1 MRLLFVADGRSPI
14 ALNWIQHFVDRGYEV
29 HLASTFACSPGLK
42 LASVRVVPVAF
53 SGGTDLGRMGAMRP
67 ARFIWLRAAIRH
79 WLGPFTL
86 PAAARQLSSA
96 IDQISPDLVHAMR
109 IPFEGMLAAQA
120 APPTPLLVSTWG
132 NDLTLHA
139 PASPGMRR
147 PTRLALKRADGLH
160 ADCARDARL
169 AVEWGYPPSRPI
181 WVLPGNGGVRTDIF
195 APAGNDSARLEGVPA
210 EVPVIVNP
218 RGFRSYVRSD
228 TFFRAIPMVL
238 KGRPQAKFV
247 CPAMAGEAQAEAW
260 VARLDLR
267 SSVRLLPKLDP
278 AGMASVFRRAAI
290 AVSPSEHDG
299 TPNSLLEAMACGCFP
314 IAGDLESLREWLTP
328 GENGLLIDPA
338 SPEALAAAI
347 DRALDDAGLRS
358 SAAVHNAR
366 LIAQRA
372 DFAVIMPR
380 VEAIY
385 AELAARG
392 RSQTGAM
399 L

>member
-14 ALNWIQHFVDRGYEV
+14 ALNWIRHFVERGHEV
-29 HLASTFACSPGLK
+29 HLASTFACSPELK
-42 LASVRVVPVAF
+42 LASLSVVPVAF
-53 SGGTDLGRMGAMRP
+53 SGGSDLGRAGAMRQ
-67 ARFIWLRAAIRH
+67 ARFIRLRAAVRQ

-86 PAAARQLSSA
+86 PAAARRLSRT
-96 IDQISPDLVHAMR
+96 ITQIRPDLVHAMR

-120 APPTPLLVSTWG
+120 APAAPLLVSTWG

-139 PASPGMRR
+139 PTSPGMRR
-147 PTRLALKRADGLH
+147 LTRLALERSDGLH

-169 AVEWGYPPSRPI
+169 AGEWGFPAGRPI

-195 APAGNDSARLEGVPA
+195 NRSGTDAAVLDGVPA
-210 EVPVIVNP
+210 DAPVIVNP
-218 RGFRSYVRSD
+218 RGFRSYVRTD
-228 TFFRAIPMVL
+228 TFFRAIPQVL
-238 KGRPQAKFV
+238 ERHPQAVFI
-247 CPAMAGEAQAEAW
+247 CPAMAGEPQAENW
-260 VARLDLR
+260 VTRSGLR
-267 SSVRLLPKLDP
+267 PAVRLLPKLDP

-328 GENGLLIDPA
+328 GENGLLINPA
-338 SPEALAAAI
+338 SPEALSAAI
-347 DRALDDAGLRS
+347 NEALADPGLRS
-358 SAAVHNAR
+358 RAAEHNAR
-366 LIAQRA
+366 LIADRA
-372 DFAVIMPR
+372 DFTMVMPR

-385 AELAARG
+385 AEMVARG
-392 RSQTGAM
+392 GSGTGAM

>member
-1 MRLLFVADGRSPI
+1 VRLLFVADGRSPI
-14 ALNWIQHFVDRGYEV
+14 ALNWIRHFVDRGHEV
-29 HLASTFACSPGLK
+29 HLVSTFACSPEMS
-42 LASVRVVPVAF
+42 LASLTVVPVAF
-53 SGGTDLGRMGAMRP
+53 SGGTDIGGTGAMRP
-67 ARFIWLRAAIRH
+67 ARFIRLRAAIRH

-86 PAAARQLSSA
+86 PAAARRLSSA
-96 IDQISPDLVHAMR
+96 IDRIRPDLVHAMR

-120 APPTPLLVSTWG
+120 APPVPLLVSTWG

-139 PASPGMRR
+139 PASPWMRR

-160 ADCARDARL
+160 ADCTRDARL
-169 AVEWGYPPSRPI
+169 AVEWGYPSDRPI

-195 APAGNDSARLEGVPA
+195 NPAGRDTARLEGVPA
-210 EVPVIVNP
+210 EVPVIINP
-218 RGFRSYVRSD
+218 RGFRSYVRTD
-228 TFFRAIPMVL
+228 TFFRAIPLVL
-238 KGRPQAKFV
+238 ERRPQAMFV

-278 AGMASVFRRAAI
+278 AGMASAFRRAAV

-328 GENGLLIDPA
+328 GENGLLIDAA

-347 DRALDDAGLRS
+347 DLALDDAALRS
-358 SAAVHNAR
+358 RAVEHNAR
-366 LIAQRA
+366 LIVERA
-372 DFAVIMPR
+372 NFAVVMPR